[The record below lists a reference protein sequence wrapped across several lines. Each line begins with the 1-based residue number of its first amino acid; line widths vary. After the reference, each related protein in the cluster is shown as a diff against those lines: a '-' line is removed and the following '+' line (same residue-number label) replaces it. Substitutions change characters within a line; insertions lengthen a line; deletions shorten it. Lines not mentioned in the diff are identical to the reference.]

1 MRNGPKA
8 YQIDLQL
15 ARSRDGIAWQRHPE
29 RPVFL
34 ETGVPGSYDWG
45 MVFAIQGLVDRGDRT
60 YLYYTGDA
68 AFHLSK
74 DVKEGKIGQLCL
86 ATLRRDGF
94 VSLNAPDEGYMLT
107 KPLRCPGGRLHVNA
121 RMQPGGALRVA
132 VRRADGD
139 RDGDWVAGW
148 GFDEGPVLR
157 GDAVDA
163 GLTWKGQESFG
174 PLAGKSVRLHF
185 WLQKAELYSFW
196 FE

>member
-15 ARSRDGIAWQRHPE
+15 AWSRDGIAWQRHPE

-94 VSLNAPDEGYMLT
+94 ASLDADEKGGTLT
-107 KPLRCPGGRLHVNA
+107 TRPLRFRGRHLFVNIDAPKGELRIEIGRAHV
-121 RMQPGGALRVA
+121 
-132 VRRADGD
+132 
-139 RDGDWVAGW
+139 
-148 GFDEGPVLR
+148 
-157 GDAVDA
+157 
-163 GLTWKGQESFG
+163 
-174 PLAGKSVRLHF
+174 
-185 WLQKAELYSFW
+185 
-196 FE
+196 